1 MFFRA
6 VCLQHSPGDAGQSKV
21 GRKYHATTPAT
32 CSESG
37 PLINCLAWGFQH
49 CPLQMKNKHSAALRR
64 TNFCTSLE
72 QKFLA
77 IHRLSTLEAFV
88 LLLYCNSLL
97 YFVLSHH
104 GLMHDFGSVRHFRR
118 HTCWPTRKAGDK
130 EIGKTLTESD
140 HLACACNLPVNI
152 ACSGCT

>member
-6 VCLQHSPGDAGQSKV
+6 VCLQHSPGDAGRSKV

-77 IHRLSTLEAFV
+77 IHRLSTLEATLV
-88 LLLYCNSLL
+88 SRKLCTR
-97 YFVLSHH
+97 HP
-104 GLMHDFGSVRHFRR
+104 VRSKQNL
-118 HTCWPTRKAGDK
+118 RKALDLL
-130 EIGKTLTESD
+130 KT
-140 HLACACNLPVNI
+140 
-152 ACSGCT
+152 